1 MKKHVTIIGTFC
13 ALLLAFGLQL
23 YTRQFGEQA
32 YQFVLAN
39 TAGYILLCGGILFT
53 MSHDRLEL
61 VRKLEGLY
69 TLVYALFFLILAW
82 GLMTSGQEWMLRMP
96 WNVFQYSLFS
106 LIVIDIVD
114 AVMRIILHRDLD
126 SLYFSMR
133 RSIMTMFRNGGKE

>member
-1 MKKHVTIIGTFC
+1 M
-13 ALLLAFGLQL
+13 
-23 YTRQFGEQA
+23 QA
-32 YQFVLAN
+32 GRAVY
-39 TAGYILLCGGILFT
+39 
-53 MSHDRLEL
+53 M
-61 VRKLEGLY
+61 
-69 TLVYALFFLILAW
+69 LVYALFFLILAW
-82 GLMTSGQEWMLRMP
+82 GLITSGQEWMLRMP